1 MCKKLVCLLVV
12 ISFSLIGV
20 TVLAQPKDVGRLDP
34 AFKAKMDLAEPKLKA
49 VESLLKKMERDK
61 LITEKDSDDLHN
73 AMYGYAEDMKSASD
87 EALKDAE
94 NAAKSEGREGNVA
107 NLKAFEER
115 AKADE
120 VRVKGV
126 ETKVKAIEGKVKNG
140 IIKLDRPVLQKMTPS
155 ERGDFKK
162 FLKPKGLKEM
172 ERQHPDIFK
181 SGAKPGDNL
190 DLFAR
195 ADVESALTD
204 FCSSLPNEVSNFFVS
219 PAEAYYAAQC
229 IPPCW
234 ARNWSACIAC
244 IVSKGPII
252 IQAWN
257 KFVSCWNGAGKP
269 WWVPGWAWKTKC
281 LVVFVGKLA

>member
-20 TVLAQPKDVGRLDP
+20 AVLAQPKDVGRLDP

-49 VESLLKKMERDK
+49 VESLVRKIESEK

-73 AMYGYAEDMKSASD
+73 AMYGYAEDMKTAAD

-94 NAAKSEGREGNVA
+94 KAANTKGKEGNVA
-107 NLKAFEER
+107 NLKSFEER

-126 ETKVKAIEGKVKNG
+126 EKKVTDIEGAVKDG
-140 IIKLDRPVLQKMTPS
+140 IIKLDRPILQKMTPS
-155 ERGDFKK
+155 EREDFKK

-195 ADVESALTD
+195 AHVESALTG
-204 FCSSLPNEVSNFFVS
+204 FCSSLPNQIGNFFVS
-219 PAEAYYAAQC
+219 PAEAAIC
-229 IPPCW
+229 WPCVAPCL
-234 ARNWSACIAC
+234 ARNWTACLTC
-244 IVSKGPII
+244 IVSKGPVII
-252 IQAWN
+252 AEWN
-257 KFVSCWNGAGKP
+257 KFVRCWNGAGKP
-269 WWVPGWAWKTKC
+269 WWVPGWAWKTHC
-281 LVVFVGKLA
+281 LVVFIGKVA